1 MGLRAFAWLRFRLY
15 VHFSSPTSI
24 RIALSFPALARI
36 QSGTLQKCPAE
47 AVWYVLRQFED
58 RWLTDLDPVLHMVG
72 LASPWLEPDSN
83 DAFLADISAIVS
95 RVAMGTLANDFRYF
109 STRYRML
116 ATLG

>member
-1 MGLRAFAWLRFRLY
+1 
-15 VHFSSPTSI
+15 
-24 RIALSFPALARI
+24 
-36 QSGTLQKCPAE
+36 
-47 AVWYVLRQFED
+47 
-58 RWLTDLDPVLHMVG
+58 MVG